1 MYSCQ
6 NYFSDLEIFVNSWY
20 NDEEEF
26 IKFISESVIKIYL
39 IQNIN
44 YKYLNGLF
52 YTAQNILKMNKQ
64 QRKDFNQKIEV

>member
-39 IQNIN
+39 I
-44 YKYLNGLF
+44 
-52 YTAQNILKMNKQ
+52 
-64 QRKDFNQKIEV
+64 